1 MARGDIN
8 YMYDEKKY
16 SLFLL
21 EINFGNNLTKETFEY
36 VNTFDTLE
44 AAKKKQLEYDVK
56 TIILQSY

>member
-1 MARGDIN
+1 MARKDSD
-8 YMYDEKKY
+8 YVYDGKKY

-21 EINFGNNLTKETFEY
+21 EISFGNNLTKETFEY

-44 AAKKKQLEYDVK
+44 GAKEKQLEYDVK

>member
-1 MARGDIN
+1 MSRGDIN
-8 YMYDEKKY
+8 YMYDEKRY

-44 AAKKKQLEYDVK
+44 EAKKEQLEYNVK
-56 TIILQSY
+56 TIILSSW